1 METVNEAC
9 SGGFV
14 RVDLILLMRFVDEGN
29 KAFGLFEATARGY
42 PPAGVFSPTSDA
54 DLRPAIYAPESTFSE
69 SSSSAIAAL
78 FPEDVDP
85 LLADRLAGRAF
96 PQAPAGFLRGDDILV
111 ADYTAGP
118 SGSAADFEA
127 AFLSGILAQVARRK
141 GPLLL
146 LADGSGPDG
155 AALSEAIAGLRDLSL
170 ALLYPAGQAAC
181 GLQGPRLVREGGQTS
196 LIAVHGDRAEVDRLI
211 RAASG
216 GAIAEMSVVAAGPA
230 NPARVAARI
239 VSLASSFA
247 SLRKGVAGDFF
258 MGIRGGEGFGLAAC
272 LWAWKLGL
280 PLTGIILSVGEKGV
294 LGIDP
299 AGRRMVE
306 RFDTEYPGVIRS
318 LALLHPVDRE
328 SAIHYRDELCALGGP
343 KIDLA
348 SAMTLAASESALDAG
363 LRGHARIIVPWGASL
378 VWDEGLSGSELG
390 ATLRDARVDAEIN
403 PDLDELTRALTV

>member
-1 METVNEAC
+1 M
-9 SGGFV
+9 
-14 RVDLILLMRFVDEGN
+14 M
-29 KAFGLFEATARGY
+29 
-42 PPAGVFSPTSDA
+42 
-54 DLRPAIYAPESTFSE
+54 
-69 SSSSAIAAL
+69 
-78 FPEDVDP
+78 
-85 LLADRLAGRAF
+85 ADRLAARAF
-96 PQAPAGFLRGDDILV
+96 PHPPVGFERGDDILV
-111 ADYTAGP
+111 ADYTDGP
-118 SGSAADFEA
+118 SGSAADSEA
-127 AFLSGILAQVARRK
+127 AFLVGILAQIARHK

-181 GLQGPRLVREGGQTS
+181 GLRGPRLCREGGQTS
-196 LIAVHGDRAEVDRLI
+196 LIAVRGDRAAVDRLI
-211 RAASG
+211 RAAG
-216 GAIAEMSVVAAGPA
+216 GSLIADMSVVAAGPA
-230 NPARVAARI
+230 NPARIAARV

-258 MGIRGGEGFGLAAC
+258 IGVRGGEGFGLAAC
-272 LWAWKLGL
+272 LWAWKYGL
-280 PLTGIILSVGEKGV
+280 PLTGIILSVGEKSV

-318 LALLHPVDRE
+318 LALLHPIGHEAALRC
-328 SAIHYRDELCALGGP
+328 RDELCAAGGP

-378 VWDEGLSGSELG
+378 AWDEGLSGSELG
-390 ATLRDARVDAEIN
+390 AALRDARVDAEID
-403 PDLDELTRALTV
+403 PDLNELTRALTA

>member
-1 METVNEAC
+1 
-9 SGGFV
+9 
-14 RVDLILLMRFVDEGN
+14 MRFVDEGN
-29 KAFGLFEATARGY
+29 EALGLFEAAARGY
-42 PPAGVFSPTSDA
+42 PASGVFSPTSDA
-54 DLRPAIYAPESTFSE
+54 DLRPAIYAPESTFRE

-85 LLADRLAGRAF
+85 LLADRLAARAF

-118 SGSAADFEA
+118 SGSAADSEA
-127 AFLSGILAQVARRK
+127 AFLAGILAQVARRK

-155 AALSEAIAGLRDLSL
+155 AALSEAIVGLRDLSL

-181 GLQGPRLVREGGQTS
+181 GLRGPRLAREGGQTS
-196 LIAVHGDRAEVDRLI
+196 LIAVHGDRAAVDRLI
-211 RAASG
+211 RAAVGDAAGEASG
-216 GAIAEMSVVAAGPA
+216 GAIAGMSVVAAGPA

-239 VSLASSFA
+239 VGLASSFA

-258 MGIRGGEGFGLAAC
+258 IGVRGGEGFGLAAC

-280 PLTGIILSVGEKGV
+280 PLTGIILSVGDKGV

-306 RFDTEYPGVIRS
+306 RFDAEYPGVIRS
-318 LALLHPVDRE
+318 LALLHHVDRE
-328 SAIHYRDELCALGGP
+328 SAFRYRDELCALGGP

-348 SAMTLAASESALDAG
+348 SAMTLAASENALDAG

-390 ATLRDARVDAEIN
+390 AALRDARVDAEIS
-403 PDLDELTRALTV
+403 PSLDELTSALTA